1 MNTWRLHVQS
11 MPLGWAVFRNYV
23 GHAREIGGDVADYP
37 RFFLMPDSCH
47 VECNSDG
54 SNVIRLGDSSDH
66 IDHEVELVIRL
77 GDDLRPASMCIGC
90 DTTNRTRQS
99 LAKEKSWPWLE
110 GKSFIGSAVLGTW
123 TEWDPRPKK
132 LMLSVNGKTRQSEST
147 ELMVHG
153 VDRLLDT
160 LADWY
165 GISPGDYIWT
175 GTPEGVGRMYPGDV
189 IECEMTNSDGEIV
202 SKLIANC
209 EI

>member
-1 MNTWRLHVQS
+1 
-11 MPLGWAVFRNYV
+11 
-23 GHAREIGGDVADYP
+23 
-37 RFFLMPDSCH
+37 
-47 VECNSDG
+47 
-54 SNVIRLGDSSDH
+54 
-66 IDHEVELVIRL
+66 
-77 GDDLRPASMCIGC
+77 
-90 DTTNRTRQS
+90 
-99 LAKEKSWPWLE
+99 
-110 GKSFIGSAVLGTW
+110 
-123 TEWDPRPKK
+123 
-132 LMLSVNGKTRQSEST
+132 
-147 ELMVHG
+147 MVHD